1 MTVCLV
7 EDPVTRTYRPR
18 NYVEGLEKRVAFLE
32 NFLKQYH
39 PDLTTSNLSEHH
51 GSQPEYSPT
60 PLPSAQQ
67 HIERSN
73 HQRVNQSVSSRTK
86 DDNIQEDDD
95 GVEKLASKV
104 GLLSLSAAGA
114 EPQYLGT
121 SSIFAFSRLINST
134 LRQVVAPDLATTR
147 ALDTTED
154 RSSLL
159 PLPCLLPDY
168 LSAVQL
174 SNVYFQNVNTHYPFL
189 HEATF
194 REWESMLRDES
205 AGLKTC
211 SPCSLSLFFL
221 NMVGFPAIL
230 GFEVKI
236 FSNSS

>member
-1 MTVCLV
+1 M

-18 NYVEGLEKRVAFLE
+18 NYVESLEKRVAFLE
-32 NFLKQYH
+32 NLLKQSR
-39 PDLTTSNLSEHH
+39 PDLTNSDTVEHH
-51 GSQPEYSPT
+51 GPQPEDSPNS
-60 PLPSAQQ
+60 LPSAQQ
-67 HIERSN
+67 HNQRSD
-73 HQRVNQSVSSRTK
+73 HQRVYQSVSSRDK
-86 DDNIQEDDD
+86 GDGIQEDDG

-134 LRQVVAPDLATTR
+134 LRQVVSPDLATTS

-168 LSAVQL
+168 LSVVQL

-205 AGLKTC
+205 AGLETC
-211 SPCSLSLFFL
+211 PPSSLSLFFL
-221 NMVGFPAIL
+221 NMVRFHP
-230 GFEVKI
+230 
-236 FSNSS
+236 SSVLD

>member
-32 NFLKQYH
+32 NLLKQCR
-39 PDLTTSNLSEHH
+39 PDLTNSDLIKHH
-51 GSQPEYSPT
+51 GPPPENVPNSSSST
-60 PLPSAQQ
+60 QQ
-67 HIERSN
+67 YIEIVD
-73 HQRVNQSVSSRTK
+73 HQRDYQSASSRAK
-86 DDNIQEDDD
+86 DDSIQENDD

-114 EPQYLGT
+114 EPQYLGS

-134 LRQVVAPDLATTR
+134 LRQVVSPDLATRST
-147 ALDTTED
+147 LDTTEE

-159 PLPCLLPDY
+159 PSPCLLPDY
-168 LSAVQL
+168 FTAVQL

-194 REWESMLRDES
+194 REWESMLMDES
-205 AGLKTC
+205 AGLETC
-211 SPCSLSLFFL
+211 PPSSLSLFFL
-221 NMVGFPAIL
+221 NMVRFQTSSFI
-230 GFEVKI
+230 VKK
-236 FSNSS
+236 NPSSS

>member
-32 NFLKQYH
+32 NILEQCC
-39 PDLTTSNLSEHH
+39 PELTNSALIELHGHQPANTSNSLSPTQQYTEISEHQ
-51 GSQPEYSPT
+51 GGYQ
-60 PLPSAQQ
+60 SA
-67 HIERSN
+67 
-73 HQRVNQSVSSRTK
+73 SSRTK
-86 DDNIQEDDD
+86 DDSIQENDD

-114 EPQYLGT
+114 EPQYLGS

-134 LRQVVAPDLATTR
+134 LRQVVSPDLATTSV
-147 ALDTTED
+147 LDTTED

-159 PLPCLLPDY
+159 PSPCLLPDY
-168 LSAVQL
+168 FTAVQL

-194 REWESMLRDES
+194 REWESMLMDES
-205 AGLKTC
+205 AGLETC
-211 SPCSLSLFFL
+211 PPSSLSLFFL
-221 NMVGFPAIL
+221 NMVRFQT
-230 GFEVKI
+230 
-236 FSNSS
+236 SSCL